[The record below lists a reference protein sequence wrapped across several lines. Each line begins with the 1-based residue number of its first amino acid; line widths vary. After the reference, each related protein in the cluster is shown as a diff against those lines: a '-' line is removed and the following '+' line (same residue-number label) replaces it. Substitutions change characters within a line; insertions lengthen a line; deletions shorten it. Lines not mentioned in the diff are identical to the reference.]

1 MRSKQYVLFL
11 LERDQK
17 KRMSRLHISGKKG
30 ILISDEKRN
39 MLAAA
44 NKKKTE
50 KKHGFCKLVLAI
62 P

>member
-1 MRSKQYVLFL
+1 MRSKKSGLFL
-11 LERDQK
+11 LVLEQK
-17 KRMSRLHISGKKG
+17 KRISRLHISGKKG

>member
-1 MRSKQYVLFL
+1 
-11 LERDQK
+11 
-17 KRMSRLHISGKKG
+17 
-30 ILISDEKRN
+30 

>member
-1 MRSKQYVLFL
+1 MRTEKA
-11 LERDQK
+11 DQ
-17 KRMSRLHISGKKG
+17 RLHISGKKG

-44 NKKKTE
+44 NKEKTE

>member
-1 MRSKQYVLFL
+1 MRT
-11 LERDQK
+11 E
-17 KRMSRLHISGKKG
+17 KRISRLHISGKKG